1 MQIHQNAFLAG
12 VLLTTSPLFLQP
24 ALGQATGI
32 ISASPKRAL
41 SEQPSPVAQFT
52 DASAL
57 SERVSLERS
66 SILSQPTGSTAVS
79 KPISSKEASL
89 LAQFTDAA
97 ALPTHTLSEQTP
109 LPPQPTVTSTLPE
122 EPISLEQA
130 PVLAV
135 TTAPADPPVR
145 ASLEQEPILAQ
156 APGQVDDSGWYVSLA
171 PSLAFNFDVDI
182 DSDGPVP
189 ITVELFPGGP
199 TVTEDIPVSLSLDT
213 ETGFG
218 ISGAVGYRWSDARA
232 ELEVVYN
239 RNEVD
244 GISVDAEVGTVD
256 VDADVPLDGSIES
269 IQVFLN
275 GYYDIPT
282 GSNIRPYIGAG
293 VGISTLTANDIEADL
308 GTLGELELDDSGVS
322 FVFQAKAGVSYDFA
336 NNASAFLGYRLYG
349 IPGQN
354 FNAFDA
360 DFDADTV
367 LVHSLQLGI
376 RYQF

>member
-1 MQIHQNAFLAG
+1 MQIPQNALLAG
-12 VLLTTSPLFLQP
+12 VLLTTSPLLLQP
-24 ALGQATGI
+24 AYAQEAAT
-32 ISASPKRAL
+32 SASPKRAL
-41 SEQPSPVAQFT
+41 SEQTSPIAQFT
-52 DASAL
+52 DVPAL
-57 SERVSLERS
+57 SDRAAFERASVLGQATET
-66 SILSQPTGSTAVS
+66 PAAAKYT
-79 KPISSKEASL
+79 SSKQASL
-89 LAQFTDAA
+89 LSEFADTAE
-97 ALPTHTLSEQTP
+97 LPSQTVSEQTP
-109 LPPQPTVTSTLPE
+109 LLPQPTVTSTLPE
-122 EPISLEQA
+122 ESISLEQA
-130 PVLAV
+130 PVLAI
-135 TTAPADPPVR
+135 TAAPAAPRVR

-189 ITVELFPGGP
+189 IEVEVIPGAP
-199 TVTEDIPVSLSLDT
+199 TITEDVDVSLSVDA

-218 ISGAVGYRWSDARA
+218 ISGAVGYRWPNARA

-239 RNEVD
+239 RNDVD
-244 GISVDAEVGTVD
+244 GINVDAEAGIID
-256 VDADVPLDGSIES
+256 LDADLPLDGSIES

-308 GTLGELELDDSGVS
+308 AELGELELDDTGVS

-360 DFDADTV
+360 DFDADTI